1 MLKLIGENMK
11 ICVITWPIGDSKA
24 GHLFIK
30 NFLKIIKHFSDSI
43 ILMTAMTNTEK
54 LSKNYDVINV
64 VTNSEK
70 NLISKIL
77 NNILFQIKIGLSI
90 IEKRKQIDIIWFYG
104 GAFLTIPILVSY
116 ILKKEVYI
124 NVLGPE
130 STRLWKVYSGTTG
143 QILSFITKIVE
154 YISYNL
160 AYKIVI
166 ESEGIIKFANLEK
179 FSKKITIVGGRF
191 IDTNKFT
198 INKKDDGT
206 DIIIGFVG
214 RISEEKGIINFIE
227 AIKILHNA
235 KKSYNFL
242 IGGDGPL
249 FEEIKETCAS
259 YNNRIDFTGWIEH
272 EDLPNI
278 LNRLNLLILPSYTE
292 GVPTIILESMACGTP
307 VLATDVGGIND
318 IIKDGVTGFI
328 LKSNDPK
335 SIAEGIEIVQNSE
348 LKSVAANARR
358 FIEMNYSFENAI
370 YRYKKVLLEQ

>member
-1 MLKLIGENMK
+1 MK